1 MVRLV
6 CEDKEAARWQG
17 ERRDDLA
24 RVKHMHGPGPR
35 RGRVYGAVM
44 GTNVVNTLA
53 VEATA
58 ALAAALISFTVAR
71 VVVGVALISF
81 TVARVVVC
89 IANLIPN

>member
-1 MVRLV
+1 M
-6 CEDKEAARWQG
+6 EM
-17 ERRDDLA
+17 RRTFDET
-24 RVKHMHGPGPR
+24 V
-35 RGRVYGAVM
+35 RGRGGGGRSDGAVM

-89 IANLIPN
+89 IAQVTGLAA

>member
-1 MVRLV
+1 
-6 CEDKEAARWQG
+6 
-17 ERRDDLA
+17 
-24 RVKHMHGPGPR
+24 
-35 RGRVYGAVM
+35 M

-81 TVARVVVC
+81 PVARVVVC
-89 IANLIPN
+89 IAQVKGLAA